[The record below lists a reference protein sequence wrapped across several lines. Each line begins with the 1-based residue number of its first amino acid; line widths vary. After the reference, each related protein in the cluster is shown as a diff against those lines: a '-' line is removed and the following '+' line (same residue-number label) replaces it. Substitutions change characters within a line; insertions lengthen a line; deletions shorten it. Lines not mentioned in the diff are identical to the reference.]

1 MILSTKGGH
10 RYANNNR
17 DAGTPQGTSYGA
29 QPRSKCQ
36 HHSQN

>member
-10 RYANNNR
+10 HYANNNR
-17 DAGTPQGTSYGA
+17 DTRTPQGAAYGA
-29 QPRSKCQ
+29 QPRSKRQ